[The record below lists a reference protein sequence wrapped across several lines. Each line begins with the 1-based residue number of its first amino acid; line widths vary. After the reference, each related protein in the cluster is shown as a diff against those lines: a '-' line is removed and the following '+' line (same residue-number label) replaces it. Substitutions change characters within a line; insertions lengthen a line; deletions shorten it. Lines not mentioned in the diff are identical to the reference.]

1 MPDPVTKAQK
11 SARFAELLK
20 AQEEISGRIN
30 RSLIGKKVR
39 LLIDD
44 TAGDGFISGRSSE
57 NYVVKLKGSPDEPG
71 TFIDARITAFDGVLH
86 GERI

>member
-1 MPDPVTKAQK
+1 M
-11 SARFAELLK
+11 
-20 AQEEISGRIN
+20 
-30 RSLIGKKVR
+30 R

-57 NYVVKLKGSPDEPG
+57 NYVVKLKGSPDELG